1 MGWNCVL
8 RVLQLEKSVC
18 SYRAR
23 LVLYALACHAPDET
37 QECFPSVAALEE
49 ETGLSRRGV
58 FRALAELEE
67 AGLLVRWSG
76 RGQCSVNTYTLA
88 MHDPGGEAEKPVHN
102 SAEGCQADTLKRGEE
117 CQVDTHKSAKL
128 TLIECQAGTQKRK
141 RKPNLLKVSKL
152 VCMPSKSAK
161 LAPYVHNSD
170 GEGANLPPSAGN
182 YGACRGEGANLP
194 PPAGNYGACRGE
206 GAAATDPDYSKLIRT
221 VGWKPKTRVDREGV
235 AKMAYKLGASLEQA
249 REFCRYNSI
258 RRWSGVNETSCVD
271 DLARA
276 WIARWR
282 DELGPSEWS
291 AEQRRRRAKAAEM
304 RGQ

>member
-1 MGWNCVL
+1 M
-8 RVLQLEKSVC
+8 
-18 SYRAR
+18 
-23 LVLYALACHAPDET
+23 
-37 QECFPSVAALEE
+37 
-49 ETGLSRRGV
+49 
-58 FRALAELEE
+58 
-67 AGLLVRWSG
+67 
-76 RGQCSVNTYTLA
+76 NTYVLA
-88 MHDPGGEAEKPVHN
+88 VHNSGGEAEKPVHN
-102 SAEGCQADTLKRGEE
+102 SAEGCQAGTLKRGKE
-117 CQVDTHKSAKL
+117 CQVDTLKSAKL
-128 TLIECQAGTQKRK
+128 ALIECQVGTRK
-141 RKPNLLKVSKL
+141 RKEKHNLLVSKL
-152 VCMPSKSAK
+152 VCMPGKSAK

-182 YGACRGEGANLP
+182 YGACRE
-194 PPAGNYGACRGE
+194 E

-291 AEQRRRRAKAAEM
+291 AEQRRRRAKAAEL

>member
-1 MGWNCVL
+1 M

-76 RGQCSVNTYTLA
+76 RGLCSVNTYALA
-88 MHDPGGEAEKPVHN
+88 MRDPGGEAEKPVHN
-102 SAEGCQADTLKRGEE
+102 SAEGCQAGTLKRGEE

-128 TLIECQAGTQKRK
+128 ALIECQAGTRKRK

-152 VCMPSKSAK
+152 VCMPGKSAK
-161 LAPYVHNSD
+161 LASSVDNPVD
-170 GEGANLPPSAGN
+170 EGANLPPSAGN
-182 YGACRGEGANLP
+182 YGSCRGEGTNLP
-194 PPAGNYGACRGE
+194 PSAGTYGACRE
-206 GAAATDPDYSKLIRT
+206 EEAAATDPDYSKLIRT

-291 AEQRRRRAKAAEM
+291 AEQRRRRAKAAEL

>member
-37 QECFPSVAALEE
+37 LKCFPSIAALEE
-49 ETGLSRRGV
+49 ETALSRSGV

-67 AGLLVRWSG
+67 AGLVERKSG
-76 RGQCSVNTYTLA
+76 RNLCGVNEYRLTV
-88 MHDPGGEAEKPVHN
+88 HKSGEEGKKAVHK
-102 SAEGCQADTLKRGEE
+102 SGEECQVETLKRGEE
-117 CQVDTHKSAKL
+117 CQIETLKSVRL
-128 TLIECQAGTQKRK
+128 TPIECQLETRK
-141 RKPNLLKVSKL
+141 RKEKHNLLVSKL
-152 VCMPSKSAK
+152 VSMPDKSVRLK
-161 LAPYVHNSD
+161 HYVHNSAE
-170 GEGANLPPSAGN
+170 EGANLPPSAGN
-182 YGACRGEGANLP
+182 YGACQD
-194 PPAGNYGACRGE
+194 E
-206 GAAATDPDYSKLIRT
+206 GAAGEVANQPDYNKLVRT
-221 VGWKPKTRVDREGV
+221 VGWKPKTRMDREGV
-235 AKMAYKLGASLEQA
+235 AKWAYKLGASLEQA

-258 RRWSGVNETSCVD
+258 RRWSGVNETSCID

-276 WIARWR
+276 WISRWR

-291 AEQRRRRAKAAEM
+291 AEQRRRRAKAAEI

>member
-37 QECFPSVAALEE
+37 LKCFPSIAALEE
-49 ETGLSRRGV
+49 ETALSRSGV

-67 AGLLVRWSG
+67 AGLVVRKSG
-76 RGQCSVNTYTLA
+76 RNLCGVNEYRLTVHKSGEEGEKAVHKSGEECQVETLKSVRLTPEECQLETRKRKKKHNLLVSKLVS
-88 MHDPGGEAEKPVHN
+88 MPGKSVRLKHYVHN
-102 SAEGCQADTLKRGEE
+102 SAEED
-117 CQVDTHKSAKL
+117 
-128 TLIECQAGTQKRK
+128 
-141 RKPNLLKVSKL
+141 
-152 VCMPSKSAK
+152 
-161 LAPYVHNSD
+161 
-170 GEGANLPPSAGN
+170 ANLPPSAGN
-182 YGACRGEGANLP
+182 YGACRE
-194 PPAGNYGACRGE
+194 E
-206 GAAATDPDYSKLIRT
+206 EAAATDPDYSKLIRT

-291 AEQRRRRAKAAEM
+291 AEQRRRRAKAAEL